1 MTGNIKFLAV
11 IFAFILSGCSHQIQL
26 NPEMK
31 EFTESEQKIDKTV
44 GYFITKED
52 IKKSVTTPGGGGD
65 SVTYTP
71 YKDTETVL
79 YTVLMN
85 KFSDVYKV
93 DSLEDNNFI
102 EENNIQYVFIPKL
115 ITDSSSDSALT
126 WPPTNFTIS
135 LSCQAI
141 ESEGKVVWEKT
152 IDVEGNAE
160 FDEFKHDF
168 SLSARRATEQA
179 FVKLAEELEN
189 QTAFTE

>member
-1 MTGNIKFLAV
+1 MTKNIKFLAV

-31 EFTESEQKIDKTV
+31 EFTNSDIKIDKTV
-44 GYFITKED
+44 GYFIAKAD
-52 IKKSVTTPGGGGD
+52 IDKSVTTPGGGGD
-65 SVTYTP
+65 SVTYKP

-79 YTVLMN
+79 YTVLIN
-85 KFSDVYKV
+85 KFEDVYKI
-93 DSLEDNNFI
+93 DSLEDKQFI
-102 EENNIQYVFIPKL
+102 TENNIQYVFIPKL
-115 ITDSSSDSALT
+115 VTNSSSDSAFT

-141 ESEGKVVWEKT
+141 ENGKDVVWEKT

-160 FDEFKHDF
+160 FDEFKTDF
-168 SLSARRATEQA
+168 SLSARRATEKA

-189 QTAFTE
+189 TAAFTQ